1 MRFIAP
7 LPANSHH
14 GVIEETWCRES
25 PLQPSNRSLRSLGR
39 AKAPPLNQA
48 LGIYMPL
55 RALLLLIV
63 FFSIGANAEEVSE
76 IECEKVFSTLDVEQ
90 CIAVELDKVEASLN
104 EAYQR
109 LLKQLTQ
116 ADTPQD
122 NYTEY
127 RKKLL
132 IAQRAWIKF
141 READCDT
148 QYEMHRSGSIRN
160 SIYLSCKKQRADQ
173 RINELNSYAPY

>member
-1 MRFIAP
+1 MV
-7 LPANSHH
+7 LH
-14 GVIEETWCRES
+14 T
-25 PLQPSNRSLRSLGR
+25 
-39 AKAPPLNQA
+39 
-48 LGIYMPL
+48 
-55 RALLLLIV
+55 LLLSV
-63 FFSIGANAEEVSE
+63 FCSVSANAGEAAE
-76 IECEKVFSTLDVEQ
+76 IDCAKVISTPDVEQ
-90 CIAVELDKVEASLN
+90 CIAFELDKVEAGLN

-116 ADTPQD
+116 VDTPQD

-141 READCDT
+141 READCDA
-148 QYEMHRSGSIRN
+148 QYEMHRSGTIRN
-160 SIYLSCKKQRADQ
+160 SIYLSCKKQRAEQ